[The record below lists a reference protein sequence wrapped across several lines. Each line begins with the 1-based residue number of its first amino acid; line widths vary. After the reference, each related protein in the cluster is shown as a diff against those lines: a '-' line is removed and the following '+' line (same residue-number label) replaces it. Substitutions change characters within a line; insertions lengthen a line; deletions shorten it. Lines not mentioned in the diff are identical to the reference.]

1 MCNVIPFSLLSI
13 TICEVCNL
21 NYRLMRMFVSN
32 QNFQIMACVL
42 AELHWIWLDFGQQQL
57 KFMVLI
63 QECVKIWCCYPG
75 EIIQW
80 KCPDRWMNVWKWK
93 CENWLNRMLL
103 NYEMINN
110 TQPFAFIVVQNLGKY
125 TFHHRKKHSTHPTT
139 TTQKKRTQE
148 LFYYTRF
155 VHKVEPNDRSFVS
168 SYK

>member
-1 MCNVIPFSLLSI
+1 
-13 TICEVCNL
+13 
-21 NYRLMRMFVSN
+21 
-32 QNFQIMACVL
+32 MACELWPAYVL
-42 AELHWIWLDFGQQQL
+42 AAIFDLVCDLDSSSVKIYSLNNKNAL
-57 KFMVLI
+57 KF
-63 QECVKIWCCYPG
+63 CCYPG
-75 EIIQW
+75 VIIIQW

-110 TQPFAFIVVQNLGKY
+110 PKHTTLCVYYY
-125 TFHHRKKHSTHPTT
+125 TKSWQIHISPPKKHSTHP